1 MWFDQNHLK
10 FGNKITKRTRW
21 KGLSKDVSGL
31 IRSNAE
37 RLKMPASKWW
47 RRRWQSISI
56 CFVRYSWKISLCA
69 IWITLRLSQWMTVS
83 EKCVRPTSS
92 NSQWIERS
100 LDVVFWKSTVFY
112 LSVKMRHNFLFL
124 TVLENKRVSRKRQN
138 PIVERR
144 KVGSL
149 V

>member
-10 FGNKITKRTRW
+10 FGNKITKTTRR
-21 KGLSKDVSGL
+21 KGFSKDVSGP
-31 IRSNAE
+31 IRSNTE
-37 RLKMPASKWW
+37 RHEVPASRWW

-112 LSVKMRHNFLFL
+112 LSVKMRHNVLFL